1 MLTKVGRVGAR
12 LDHMTGDLH
21 PHGQNSP
28 DIPMSL
34 CTNFFHTPI
43 PLPKGHRMAGSETS
57 ALDVAG
63 ETLLWR
69 AMWQSG
75 GASLSSTPLSSHFQS
90 PHFGNIGHPFN

>member
-21 PHGQNSP
+21 PHGQNSS

-43 PLPKGHRMAGSETS
+43 PLPKGHRMAGSET
-57 ALDVAG
+57 
-63 ETLLWR
+63 TL
-69 AMWQSG
+69 S
-75 GASLSSTPLSSHFQS
+75 
-90 PHFGNIGHPFN
+90 

>member
-21 PHGQNSP
+21 PHGQNSS

-43 PLPKGHRMAGSETS
+43 PLPKGHRMAGSSETRELYDTDS
-57 ALDVAG
+57 VC
-63 ETLLWR
+63 R
-69 AMWQSG
+69 R
-75 GASLSSTPLSSHFQS
+75 PLVDDQAIC
-90 PHFGNIGHPFN
+90 PNVY